1 MDKVSEQD
9 QLRVE
14 LLKTKVELARTV
26 AQKAML
32 EATVVSNEYRDL
44 IKQVQEKY
52 QLTEADSVQPDGTIT
67 RGVVVKEQVDT
78 DNE

>member
-1 MDKVSEQD
+1 MDKISEQD

-14 LLKTKVELARTV
+14 LLKTKVELARTM

-32 EATVVSNEYRDL
+32 EATVVSNEYKDL

-52 QLTEADSVQPDGTIT
+52 MLTEQDTVQPDGTIT
-67 RGVVVKEQVDT
+67 RGSSQEEPSQESK
-78 DNE
+78 